1 MPETNVQEP
10 KTTFAENLAYY
21 RRIAGFTQLQ
31 VAQMLNIHRTT
42 YTKYETG
49 DSEPNVENLVRI
61 SKILNISLDLLLGA
75 RTEDDLIAENGD
87 PARLDSEKTN
97 LLNNYS
103 SLSREDREEVVR
115 LIMHLKR

>member
-1 MPETNVQEP
+1 MPEINVQEP

-61 SKILNISLDLLLGA
+61 SKILHISLDLLLGA
-75 RTEDDLIAENGD
+75 RTEDDMIAENGD